1 MYVYVLEISGNS
13 VSRNISV
20 IRLFCSTNTIAKH
33 ETSVQRLIHFV
44 FINYVCFYMHESSL
58 YMVIH
63 KILSNVY
70 YFSYLFILSVF
81 FIISMQYCNIH
92 YNNKI
97 YVTTKWLKWNY
108 FIFFLYFQKLFMQKA
123 MSWMNHFHYGI
134 ITKYY
139 SYLVIL
145 SLKINFQSI
154 TKYNHFT
161 WITNYPLE
169 LYIKMCLWHW
179 WNIQFCWV
187 GVTLKVFY
195 CQSFFNLCSLIE
207 CEL

>member
-1 MYVYVLEISGNS
+1 MYL
-13 VSRNISV
+13 
-20 IRLFCSTNTIAKH
+20 
-33 ETSVQRLIHFV
+33 LIMFV
-44 FINYVCFYMHESSL
+44 FTCMNHHYIWWYT
-58 YMVIH
+58 I
-63 KILSNVY
+63 
-70 YFSYLFILSVF
+70 YFQM
-81 FIISMQYCNIH
+81 FIISLIYLLCLFFSSYQCNIAT
-92 YNNKI
+92 YI
-97 YVTTKWLKWNY
+97 TITE
-108 FIFFLYFQKLFMQKA
+108 FISRQNDSNEIISLFFYFQKLFMQKA

-179 WNIQFCWV
+179 WNIQFCLV

>member
-1 MYVYVLEISGNS
+1 MWSDYFVALILLQSM
-13 VSRNISV
+13 
-20 IRLFCSTNTIAKH
+20 KH
-33 ETSVQRLIHFV
+33 LYKDLYLLIMFV
-44 FINYVCFYMHESSL
+44 FTCMNHSL
-58 YMVIH
+58 YMSIH
-63 KILSNVY
+63 QILSNVY
-70 YFSYLFILSVF
+70 YFSYLFIMSVF

-92 YNNKI
+92 YNNRI
-97 YVTTKWLKWNY
+97 YVTTKWLKWKY
-108 FIFFLYFQKLFMQKA
+108 FIFFYFQKLFMQKA

-169 LYIKMCLWHW
+169 LYIKTCLWHW
-179 WNIQFCWV
+179 WNIQFYLV

-195 CQSFFNLCSLIE
+195 SQLFFNLCSLIE